1 MLYIVVSR
9 GHITIYGMII
19 LFMGRIVPFTVE
31 PFQASFY
38 LWAGSMYY
46 GPDYFIYR

>member
-1 MLYIVVSR
+1 
-9 GHITIYGMII
+9 MII

-46 GPDYFIYR
+46 GPDYSIYR